1 MTATAPPPVAPAATT
16 ESRWRRVTPPA
27 LVIGGLAAASLALH
41 LRDPHDSGTWGYC
54 PSAAMGFWCPGCGG
68 LRAVNDLT
76 NGDVAAAASSNLLFL
91 AVLPVVVFLL
101 GRWFVDR
108 WVGRERE
115 PNARLITIATVVLC
129 VLGVVFAVV
138 RNLPA
143 GSWLAP

>member
-1 MTATAPPPVAPAATT
+1 MTQGTATEPSAVAPA
-16 ESRWRRVTPPA
+16 RRQRIVPPA

-76 NGDVAAAASSNLLFL
+76 NGDVAAAASSNLLL
-91 AVLPVVVFLL
+91 VAVLPVAVFLL

-115 PNARLITIATVVLC
+115 PNARLITIGTVVLC